1 MLNIC
6 IFDIIN
12 DIFSNIFIK
21 NNNMGSKKGNINV
34 NNDNGNITNDINEEK
49 NIFNIIDKKLIL

>member
-21 NNNMGSKKGNINV
+21 NNNIGSKKENINV
-34 NNDNGNITNDINEEK
+34 NNDNGNITNDMNEEK